1 MTTDFSHVTFV
12 SAGAGSGKT
21 WRLTEELERLLVE
34 DQVDPARI
42 IGTTFTVKAAAE
54 LRDRVRERLIASGSF
69 ALAEQSGGAL
79 IGTVHSVC
87 ERLLRR
93 FAFERGLSPRLE
105 VASVE
110 DSQRLFDQAL
120 DDVLDRG
127 QIRAMNA
134 RGARLE
140 LDRWQGAVKKIA
152 DLARDNDLDASALVS
167 MGRENADALL
177 AFFPAAARDDPTP
190 AFAAA
195 IERALSHIDLDRDPT
210 KTTRN
215 YVARLHTAAPR
226 LGRPDCPWS
235 AWMSL
240 SKEKPAKPSQI
251 LAEPVWTAAS
261 RYDAH
266 PVFHADLRGYTEGAF
281 AIAARALDRFAE
293 LKRRAGLIDFGDM
306 EQLMLRAL
314 DDRRVS
320 DRLRDELEVL
330 LVDEFQDT
338 NPMQLALFV
347 KLAGLADRV
356 IFVGD
361 VKQAIFG
368 FRGCDQALVFDTL
381 EELAAGAAATLT
393 LEDNWRS
400 RAPLV
405 DYVNAVFATAFRET
419 LDPSR
424 VVLKPRR
431 DGAADEPAVARWN
444 LGGRGFDDRFDALA
458 EGVADLVASGCRV
471 VDPDTGD
478 IRPVRYGDM
487 AVLARTNPHV
497 EGIARALRSR
507 RVPMKMTLRGLLAVP
522 EIGLARA
529 CLRCLNDDSDTLA
542 VAEVV
547 ALAGGAPPETWLADR
562 LAWLAGGH
570 ESRDWD
576 GGHPMVQR
584 LGAMRQPGASLS
596 PLETVV
602 RILND
607 VGIRETVTAWG
618 PDSVK
623 AAQRQRNL
631 DALLDLAVLYEE
643 HCAAQHEAASLTG
656 FLFWL
661 EEPSSP
667 ELDLQPVVTAGDAV
681 HVLTY
686 HRAKGLEWPVV
697 VLTDFDYEEMNGLWE
712 PRVTQVERFSIDAP
726 LAGRMVRWWPDLFR
740 RRTRGVP
747 ARQDIEASDEARE
760 CARLSVEE
768 QRRLA
773 YVGMTRA
780 RDLLVVALPEGKLRR
795 GAWLEAFEAPFLLPE
810 SDTLELPHGTTVP
823 TVVRDFQA
831 ASGLAAAAPFAPRW
845 FEERAPGNFPRTP
858 ARPSDAGPV
867 AGATVAEVLAFGERI
882 AVAGGDMARV
892 GDGLHA
898 VIAMVLVNPDAAG
911 AVRRASAI
919 LEACGV
925 ADSLRA
931 EDAVAAAR
939 RFLDFVRERFQP
951 HAIRVEYPIV
961 HLLDDGRHAAGRVDV
976 VLETEEGAV
985 ILDHKSSPLAESKWP
1000 TEALRHSGQLAAYRH
1015 AFAAAGRS
1023 ASTWIHFAVSGGA
1036 VRVE

>member
-1 MTTDFSHVTFV
+1 MNDFSHVTFV

-21 WRLTEELERLLVE
+21 WRLTEEVERLLVE
-34 DQVDPARI
+34 DAVDPARI

-54 LRDRVRERLIASGSF
+54 LRDRVRDRLIASGRF

-93 FAFERGLSPRLE
+93 FAFEQGLSPRLD

-110 DSQRLFDQAL
+110 DSKRLFDQAL
-120 DDVLDRG
+120 DDVLDRTR
-127 QIRAMNA
+127 IRDMNA

-140 LDRWQGAVKKIA
+140 LDPWQGAVKKIA
-152 DLARDNDLDASALVS
+152 DLARDNDLEAAALAA

-195 IERALSHIDLDRDPT
+195 VEHALSRIDLDRDPT

-226 LGRPDCPWS
+226 LRRPDCPWS
-235 AWMSL
+235 VWMSL
-240 SKEKPAKPSQI
+240 GKERPAKASQT

-261 RYDAH
+261 QYDTH
-266 PVFHADLRGYTEGAF
+266 PRFHADLRSYTEGAF
-281 AIAARALDRFAE
+281 QVAARALERFAD

-314 DDRRVS
+314 DDRRVT
-320 DRLRDELEVL
+320 DRLGDELEVL

-347 KLAGLADRV
+347 RLAGLADRV

-361 VKQAIFG
+361 VKQAIYG

-381 EELAAGAAATLT
+381 EELAAGDAATVS
-393 LEDNWRS
+393 LEHNWRS

-405 DYVNAVFATAFRET
+405 DYVNAVFGNAFRDAME
-419 LDPSR
+419 PSR
-424 VVLKPRR
+424 VVLRPQR
-431 DGAADEPAVARWN
+431 DGATDEPAVARWT
-444 LGGRGFDDRFDALA
+444 LGGHGFDDRFQALA
-458 EGVADLVASGCRV
+458 EGIADLVASGYRV

-478 IRPVRYGDM
+478 IRPARYGDI

-507 RVPMKMTLRGLLAVP
+507 RVPMKMTMRGLLTVP

-547 ALAGGAPPETWLADR
+547 ALAGGDPPETWLADR
-562 LAWLAGGH
+562 LGWLADGRA
-570 ESRDWD
+570 SRDWD
-576 GGHPMVQR
+576 GGHPVVQR
-584 LGAMRQPGASLS
+584 LRAMRRTAGSLS

-602 RILND
+602 RVLND

-697 VLTDFDYEEMNGLWE
+697 VLTDFDYEEMNRLWE
-712 PRVTQVERFSIDAP
+712 PRVTQVDPFSIDAP
-726 LAGRMVRWWPDLFR
+726 LAGRAVRWWPDLFR

-747 ARQDIEASDEARE
+747 ARQAIEDSREGEE
-760 CARLSVEE
+760 CARLSLEE

-773 YVGMTRA
+773 YVGMSRA

-810 SDTLELPHGTTVP
+810 SDTLNLPHGTTVP

-831 ASGLAAAAPFAPRW
+831 ASGIAPAEPFAPRW
-845 FEERAPGNFPRTP
+845 FEERPTGDFPRTP
-858 ARPSDAGPV
+858 ARPSDAQPV
-867 AGATVAEVLAFGERI
+867 ADAIVAEVLAFGERI
-882 AVAGGDMARV
+882 PLAGGDMARV

-898 VIAMVLVNPDAAG
+898 VIAMVLVNPAAPDA
-911 AVRRASAI
+911 VDRARAI
-919 LEACGV
+919 LEAHEAAASV
-925 ADSLRA
+925 RA

-939 RFLDFVRERFQP
+939 RFLEFVRERFQP
-951 HAIRVEYPIV
+951 TAIHVEYPIAR
-961 HLLDDGRHAAGRVDV
+961 LLDDGRHAAGRVDV
-976 VLETEEGAV
+976 VLETDEGSV
-985 ILDHKSSPLAESKWP
+985 ILDHKSSPLAESEWP
-1000 TEALRHSGQLAAYRH
+1000 AEALKHSGQLAAYRD
-1015 AFAAAGRS
+1015 AFEAVEQR